1 MRAGDDGDDAE
12 EDAEEDDGV
21 VVVVLATSRDRREA
35 PLDGLAADAHA
46 SEAEADANANGAGDD
61 DDDGRDANGGGGRR
75 REGETRATS
84 GAIGDAATDIRGD
97 EETRAGARERRR
109 RRIAHAR
116 DAQRVGAQ
124 GWADVGELGTVFT

>member
-35 PLDGLAADAHA
+35 HLDGLAADAHA
-46 SEAEADANANGAGDD
+46 SGAEAEADANGEGDD
-61 DDDGRDANGGGGRR
+61 DDDGRGANGGGRR
-75 REGETRATS
+75 RKGETRATA
-84 GAIGDAATDIRGD
+84 GAIGDEATDIRGD

-124 GWADVGELGTVFT
+124 GWADVGELGTVFTK